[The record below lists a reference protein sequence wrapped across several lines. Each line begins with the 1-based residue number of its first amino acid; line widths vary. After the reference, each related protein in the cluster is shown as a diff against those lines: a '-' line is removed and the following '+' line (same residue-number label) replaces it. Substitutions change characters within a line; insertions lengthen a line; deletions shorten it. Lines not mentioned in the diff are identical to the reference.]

1 MPSWLPDL
9 CQAAGTTPGDS
20 LPRIQAAM
28 DDLALRAAPL
38 ARSWAKWM
46 TLIQAAAVLMPLL
59 WLLRRTLNFPPSVA
73 ALATLLSVLAL
84 IGALWW
90 MRWRGMQRTWAR
102 ARLVAEVARSQITA
116 AVFPILP
123 ERRVLDSIPDL
134 QPLIGNRDAGN
145 EQPWPQWRETWL
157 RDRLE
162 DQLSYYRAA
171 KQRAEKSRW
180 QFTRWSTIFMD
191 VMLALA
197 VGGAVLT
204 LSQRAPQWLR
214 LFGDYRV
221 EAFLGIAGA
230 LLPLGIILLQSLR
243 YLQELNRRTARFSRQ
258 IALLEKA
265 RVEITETDSPETV
278 LEIVSSTEERL
289 LDEVVDWYFEAE
301 TAEQFYQVRERKGR
315 ADPVGALPAG
325 RPREATRLAW
335 LAGGVGLLFLG
346 RVMLGRVP
354 YLVAASAGTLG
365 WLSFS
370 SPSDPEARSHLRSEG
385 TLMNEQGEAWVPD
398 PERTAHG
405 TIIIAHGLHDGAM
418 VNGSGKESLW
428 MRRMHEA
435 LGKRL
440 GDRTPDIA
448 LVDWSAAAMPS
459 NLHGLDP
466 GDATSRFIADLAGI
480 PSQAREVG
488 DLLAFRLSQLI
499 LEGKIDRTQP
509 LHLIGHSA
517 GGFVVSRAALYLR
530 KMNLAPNVM
539 QVTILDTPAPDHE
552 LTVEVPKACSGM
564 DFYVTSPFVL
574 GLDDNAPPAGI
585 YLKHITPEAGAGLLD
600 AHRYAYKW
608 FTETVISAKPGD
620 SGFGHSPFAQ

>member
-1 MPSWLPDL
+1 
-9 CQAAGTTPGDS
+9 
-20 LPRIQAAM
+20 M

-38 ARSWAKWM
+38 ARSWARWM

-59 WLLRRTLNFPPSVA
+59 WLLRRTLNFPPAVA
-73 ALATLLSVLAL
+73 ALAALFSVLML

-90 MRWRGMQRTWAR
+90 MRWRGMGRTWAR
-102 ARLVAEVARSQITA
+102 ARLVAEVVRGQITA
-116 AVFPILP
+116 AVFPKLP
-123 ERRVLDSIPDL
+123 ARRVLDSIPDL
-134 QPLIGNRDAGN
+134 EPLMGVRDAGC

-162 DQLSYYRAA
+162 DQLAYYQGA
-171 KQRAEKSRW
+171 KGRAEKSRR
-180 QFTRWSTIFMD
+180 QFTRWATIFMD

-197 VGGAVLT
+197 VVGAVLT

-230 LLPLGIILLQSLR
+230 MLPLGIILLQSLR

-265 RVEITETDSPETV
+265 RAEITETDSPETA
-278 LEIVSSTEERL
+278 LEIVSSTEEQL

-301 TAEQFYQVRERKGR
+301 TSEQFYQVRERKGR
-315 ADPVGALPAG
+315 ADAVGAVPAG
-325 RPREATRLAW
+325 RPGRAARLAW
-335 LAGGVGLLFLG
+335 LAGGAGLLFLG
-346 RVMLGRVP
+346 RVVLGRMP
-354 YLVAASAGTLG
+354 YLLAASAGTLG

-370 SPSDPEARSHLRSEG
+370 SPSDPEARSRLRSEG
-385 TLMNEQGEAWVPD
+385 TLMNERGEAWVPD
-398 PERTAHG
+398 LERTAHG
-405 TIIIAHGLHDGAM
+405 MIIIVHGLRDGAM
-418 VNGSGKESLW
+418 VNGIGKESLW
-428 MRRMHEA
+428 MRRMHAA
-435 LGKRL
+435 LGQRL

-459 NLHGLDP
+459 DIHGLNSSGP
-466 GDATSRFIADLAGI
+466 TAKFFADIAGI

-564 DFYVTSPFVL
+564 DFYITSPFVL
-574 GLDDNAPPAGI
+574 GLDDKAPPAGI
-585 YLKHITPEAGAGLLD
+585 YLKHIAPEAGAGLLD

-608 FTETVISAKPGD
+608 FTETVLSAKPGD
-620 SGFGHSPFAQ
+620 PGFGHSPFAQ

>member
-1 MPSWLPDL
+1 
-9 CQAAGTTPGDS
+9 
-20 LPRIQAAM
+20 M

-38 ARSWAKWM
+38 ARSWARWM

-59 WLLRRTLNFPPSVA
+59 WLLRRTLNFPPAVA
-73 ALATLLSVLAL
+73 ALAALFSVLML

-90 MRWRGMQRTWAR
+90 MRWRGMGRTWAR
-102 ARLVAEVARSQITA
+102 ARLVAEVVRGQITA
-116 AVFPILP
+116 AVFPKLP
-123 ERRVLDSIPDL
+123 ARRVLDSIPDL
-134 QPLIGNRDAGN
+134 EPLMGVRDAGC

-162 DQLSYYRAA
+162 DQLAYYQGA
-171 KQRAEKSRW
+171 KGRAEKSRR
-180 QFTRWSTIFMD
+180 QFTRWATIFMD

-197 VGGAVLT
+197 VVGAVLT

-230 LLPLGIILLQSLR
+230 VLPLGIILLQSLR

-265 RVEITETDSPETV
+265 RAEITETDSPETA
-278 LEIVSSTEERL
+278 LEIVSSTEEQL

-301 TAEQFYQVRERKGR
+301 TSEQFYQVRERKGR
-315 ADPVGALPAG
+315 ADAVGAVPAG
-325 RPREATRLAW
+325 RPGRAARLAW
-335 LAGGVGLLFLG
+335 LAGGAGLLFLG
-346 RVMLGRVP
+346 RVVLGRMP
-354 YLVAASAGTLG
+354 YLLAASAGTLG

-370 SPSDPEARSHLRSEG
+370 SPSDPEARSRLRSEG
-385 TLMNEQGEAWVPD
+385 TLMNERGEAWVPD
-398 PERTAHG
+398 LERTAHG
-405 TIIIAHGLHDGAM
+405 MIIIVHGLRDGAM
-418 VNGSGKESLW
+418 VNGIGKESLW
-428 MRRMHEA
+428 MRRMHAA
-435 LGKRL
+435 LGQRL

-459 NLHGLDP
+459 DIHGLNSSGP
-466 GDATSRFIADLAGI
+466 TAKFFADIAGI

-564 DFYVTSPFVL
+564 DFYITSPFVL
-574 GLDDNAPPAGI
+574 GLDDKAPPAGI
-585 YLKHITPEAGAGLLD
+585 YLKHIAPEAGAGLLD

-608 FTETVISAKPGD
+608 FTETVLSAKPGD
-620 SGFGHSPFAQ
+620 PGFGHSPFAQ